1 MLDSSLLLFTIVCF
15 SLLICFKD
23 KLLELELGL
32 ESKLRLSVSQKEITI
47 LKNII
52 LKNKNY
58 F

>member
-1 MLDSSLLLFTIVCF
+1 MLDSSLLLFIIVCF

-52 LKNKNY
+52 LKN
-58 F
+58 